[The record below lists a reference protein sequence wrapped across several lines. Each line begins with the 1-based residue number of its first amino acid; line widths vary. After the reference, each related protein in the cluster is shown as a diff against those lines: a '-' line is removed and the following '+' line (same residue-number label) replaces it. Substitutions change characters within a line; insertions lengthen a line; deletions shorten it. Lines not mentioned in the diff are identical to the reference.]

1 MLGYSIDDTEG
12 IFLSAEILNASAP
25 QGASGSQS
33 STKAGQQQR
42 RARLAR
48 KSRY

>member
-1 MLGYSIDDTEG
+1 MLGYNIDDPEG

-25 QGASGSQS
+25 QGQGSQS